1 MRDKVNVGTVL
12 VSFSGV
18 LMRLSNKKTII
29 AIIIANVMLVLF
41 AIAGKML
48 TRFDYEDHLD
58 NTVISVDGTDI
69 TLREFGYYIYE
80 VESFVQNQALL
91 YDPENPKHWWNTHF
105 SAGPDSQFVCDYA
118 KKVALNTCIC
128 DQIYYKEAIKTGI
141 GPEEALTSQ
150 TIGEA
155 RALYLNMTPLQL
167 EATGLDEELI
177 IEMHNRHVIASKYAK
192 KLSGEQNFSKYDK
205 EPDELLNWD
214 GEYYQEE
221 ILPKHELIINDEL
234 LRKITLGKITVN
246 HISTEDSLNKE

>member
-41 AIAGKML
+41 AIGGKML

-58 NTVISVDGTDI
+58 DTVISVDGTDI
-69 TLREFGYYIYE
+69 TLREFGYYIYMI
-80 VESFVQNQALL
+80 ESFVQNQALL

-128 DQIYYKEAIKTGI
+128 DQIYYEEAVKSGI

-192 KLSGEQNFSKYDK
+192 KLSGEQNFIKYDK

-221 ILPKHELIINDEL
+221 ILPKHEVTISDKI

-246 HISTEDSLNKE
+246 HDA

>member
-1 MRDKVNVGTVL
+1 
-12 VSFSGV
+12 
-18 LMRLSNKKTII
+18 MRLSNKKTII

-58 NTVISVDGTDI
+58 DTVISVDGTDI

-128 DQIYYKEAIKTGI
+128 DQIYYEEAVKSGI

-167 EATGLDEELI
+167 EVTGLNEELI

-221 ILPKHELIINDEL
+221 ILPKHEVIINDKL

-246 HISTEDSLNKE
+246 HDSTNPTVSR